1 MNLKSFLSLVEIRT
15 KIASILPLLI
25 GTLYGVHRFN
35 FFNPLNFIFFLVS
48 LLLIDM
54 ATTALNHFYDFKN
67 AKKKY
72 GYNYDI
78 HNPVKNYNLSNKTVI
93 TTIITLLSTAIISG
107 LILYLRTDLLILLI
121 GALSFFV
128 GITYSFGPIPI
139 SRTPFG
145 ELFSGFFMG
154 FFIFFIA
161 TQIHLPTQQKIINI
175 IYQNY
180 NMIFEINIIELIN
193 IFGASLPLI
202 FSIAN
207 IMLANNISDIE
218 DDKKN
223 DRYTLPIYI
232 GKKKSLLLFKTLYYI
247 IFIDLILLIAL
258 NIIPLFSL
266 IIFIALIPVHK
277 NIQTFIQKQ
286 TKKETFNTCIENFL
300 WINGLYLLSFLLYF
314 IF

>member
-15 KIASILPLLI
+15 KIASMLPLLI
-25 GTLYGVHRFN
+25 GTLYGVHRFD
-35 FFNPLNFIFFLVS
+35 FFNPLNFIFFFIS
-48 LLLIDM
+48 LIFIDM
-54 ATTALNHFYDFKN
+54 ATTAINHFYDFKN
-67 AKKKY
+67 AKKEY

-78 HNPVKNYNLSNKTVI
+78 HNPVKNYGLSNKTVI
-93 TTIITLLSTAIISG
+93 TTIIILLITAIISG
-107 LILYLRTDLLILLI
+107 VILYLRTNLLILLI
-121 GALSFFV
+121 GGLSFFV

-161 TQIHLPTQQKIINI
+161 THIHLPTSQKIINL

-180 NMIFEINIIELIN
+180 NLIFEINIIELIY
-193 IFGASLPLI
+193 IFLASTPLI
-202 FSIAN
+202 LSISN

-232 GKKKSLLLFKTLYYI
+232 GKKKSLLLFKSLYYI
-247 IFIDLILLIAL
+247 IFIDFIILIAL

-266 IIFIALIPVHK
+266 VIFLSLIPVQK
-277 NIQTFIQKQ
+277 NIQTFMQKQ
-286 TKKETFNTCIENFL
+286 TKKDTFNTCIENFL
-300 WINGLYLLSFLLYF
+300 WINGLYLISFILYF

>member
-1 MNLKSFLSLVEIRT
+1 MNLKSFFSLVEIRT
-15 KIASILPLLI
+15 KVASMLPLMI

-35 FFNPLNFIFFLVS
+35 SFNLLNFLFFFISLIF
-48 LLLIDM
+48 IDM

-67 AKKKY
+67 AKKEY

-78 HNPVKNYNLSNKTVI
+78 HNPVKNYGLSNKTVI
-93 TTIITLLSTAIISG
+93 KTIIILLSTAIVSG

-121 GALSFFV
+121 GALSFFI

-161 TQIHLPTQQKIINI
+161 TQIHLPTPQKIVNL

-180 NMIFEINIIELIN
+180 NLILEINIIELIY
-193 IFGASLPLI
+193 IFLASLPLVL
-202 FSIAN
+202 SIAN
-207 IMLANNISDIE
+207 IMLANNISDIK

-232 GKKKSLLLFKTLYYI
+232 GKKKSLFLYKSLYYI
-247 IFIDLILLIAL
+247 IFLDFIFLITLRIV
-258 NIIPLFSL
+258 PLFSL
-266 IIFIALIPVHK
+266 IIFIALIPVQK
-277 NIQTFIQKQ
+277 NIQTFMWKQ
-286 TKKETFNTCIENFL
+286 TKKDTFNTCIENFL

>member
-15 KIASILPLLI
+15 KVASILPLLI

-35 FFNPLNFIFFLVS
+35 LFNPLNFIFFFIS
-48 LLLIDM
+48 LIFIDM

-67 AKKKY
+67 AKKEY

-93 TTIITLLSTAIISG
+93 STIIILLTTAIISG
-107 LILYLRTDLLILLI
+107 LILYLRTNLLILLI
-121 GALSFFV
+121 GGLSFFV

-161 TQIHLPTQQKIINI
+161 TQIHLPPKQKIINL

-180 NMIFEINIIELIN
+180 NLIFEINIIELLY
-193 IFGASLPLI
+193 IFCAALPLI
-202 FSIAN
+202 LSIAN

-232 GKKKSLLLFKTLYYI
+232 GKEKSLFLFKSLYYI
-247 IFIDLILLIAL
+247 IFLDFIFLIAL
-258 NIIPLFSL
+258 KIIPLFSL
-266 IIFIALIPVHK
+266 IIFVSLIPIRK
-277 NIQTFIQKQ
+277 NIQTFMWKQ
-286 TKKETFNTCIENFL
+286 TKRETFNTCIENFL